1 MHVLSSFEKKE
12 LIRMQTIKYG
22 NFAVLF
28 VFLLV
33 QLSFSATY
41 TVSKDGTGMF
51 SSIQQALDEAAK
63 PGDVIEILDTAT
75 YAEQVTI
82 DSTLSNLTLRSK
94 NPRSLAKPTIKYTD
108 KTNVGPT
115 TAEEALD
122 ESKITFD
129 RNGALQILG
138 ASNVLIQGIGVD
150 GGGVTPFGSS
160 SVWEGRYDMQ
170 HGNAAITLWVA
181 GQCIIQDCDIRNA
194 YFGINVKDRNI
205 GGVFANPNPADINP
219 EQIIPFSGFA
229 KTGNHVV
236 EYNRIHNN
244 SVGMFFE
251 STWDMGS
258 TVRYNL
264 FYENHHPTQ
273 AIAEKVHDLTPSE
286 GSNQAGG
293 AFMFKDIL
301 LSPLAIYNNTFWH
314 NAMPFLGNWKAGGQH
329 LIFNNIYAEPNN
341 FGDHKYL
348 NDNEDPRF
356 NAAEMSKTFENR
368 MHNCVYA
375 AQIQQPTQHD
385 VQISEG
391 LRPVQTGGTYQPGA
405 LITPFPTSAEVRW
418 LETKFLSI
426 DPTSA
431 DFLTPDWSDAG
442 VQEFIVDKGWAESG
456 VEDPT
461 GGPADLGAIPMGG
474 GRPVDL
480 VTMRLKMPIMKSSD
494 GSGNYDVMFEV
505 SERIGEIKNPK
516 VTMFGIVTGLDTAD
530 VFGSSYVPIPSTNI
544 RKIALGTQDVVVG
557 ENTFTVALPA
567 TGDFAFIEMFIE
579 GTGQNGKPFTS
590 AAGFFPYRLFKYII
604 KVEILDKVGGTVL
617 TEVAAGQPVVLR
629 ATTYDGSQAVTP
641 TIVEKNTKISLSD
654 AGYTLFTPSGDSL
667 NTLTGG
673 FKSGVGTADVMFT
686 KVPASGVEYVHVS
699 AWLDQGE
706 DNSVAFLGVSNGIR
720 VKAGPPD
727 SVVIEKPTQFGD
739 VVEMQTVYS
748 VWVQVFDKYGNRV
761 DAPAVVNCVSL
772 QPTIGDITTKQASTD
787 STGRATFPAYVADGG
802 APGDTFHI
810 QASLEIKPT
819 ATATAFLIVGEP
831 KDKLFILYGDTLA
844 YDATAMINGC
854 SGDKVPVTIRASAD
868 KDAKTAE
875 ATRNLTVSLNPGPGL
890 KVFATPTSTDAI
902 TTVDL
907 VAGQAVVY
915 IQATVKNVSDGM
927 LSAVSIDPSLTNA
940 NRSGINFVECYTR
953 VIGGAYY
960 ADNGRGA
967 VDRAVIWYEEAL
979 DSSEIPDSIQLCW
992 PTEGQGC
999 KKMYKIGGGI
1009 TLDPNNAAH
1018 LVVPISPAFAE
1029 GQTKINGGSGLAQ
1042 VFWVNPATPDA
1053 PSITQNV
1060 AMQDS
1065 VGPLLATA
1073 MLRERLAAGDD
1084 TLTVTFTEPVD
1095 YQKLPGQTL
1104 TLIKNGQPLQLT
1116 IKSATP
1122 GDNQQVIVAV
1132 DGTLSAGAPA
1142 AGDSL
1147 MITATGTVSDNAGNK
1162 AHPQNRPVVIGLQA
1176 VAPSLTAAAYFD
1188 LNGDGVVDLVR
1199 ATFNKP
1205 VDLTAALIEVNFDG
1219 ITGSQAVDPADVAFV
1234 ENSGNAAIDFP
1245 LTKLYVPTQIQDK
1258 TSGAMQI
1265 SAKFMNFPDG
1275 ENESVV
1281 AAVDNAA
1288 PVVVRVAYHFGMFR
1302 DTATVPD
1309 ADTLFIRYS
1318 EPLANQPSVATPLK
1332 FISTAGLPYQVSVTG
1347 AGMGTTSELTGF
1359 YRFIVDPAG
1368 PEQIP
1373 QGGTYNKTTK
1383 RVDNAKDS
1391 AWINVAEAAA
1401 NAVDALTNAQ
1411 TVDGNKKVAVEIKK
1425 PIFALQVAT
1434 GPNPFVPGLDNSK
1447 SFRIEAKAK
1456 TREAEHADFQYS
1468 LMIFDKVGNLIH
1480 RIPESGTQRS
1490 TDKIEI
1496 YWNGVTKAGRL
1507 AGNGTYIGK
1516 LAVTYQYADGG
1527 SDVSAS
1533 HFQTIKIAVRNLK

>member
-1 MHVLSSFEKKE
+1 
-12 LIRMQTIKYG
+12 MQTIKYG
-22 NFAVLF
+22 KFAVLLA
-28 VFLLV
+28 FLLV

-41 TVSKDGTGMF
+41 TVSKDGSGNYTT
-51 SSIQQALDEAAK
+51 IQAAIDNAQ
-63 PGDVIEILDTAT
+63 PGDVIEITDTST

-82 DSTLSNLTLRSK
+82 DSTRSNLTLRSK
-94 NPRSLAKPTIKYTD
+94 NPRNLAKPTIKFND
-108 KTNVGPT
+108 KINVGPRDMD
-115 TAEEALD
+115 EALD
-122 ESKITFD
+122 ESKINYD
-129 RNGALQILG
+129 RNGALQILA

-150 GGGVTPFGSS
+150 GGGVTPFGYDA
-160 SVWEGRYDMQ
+160 VWEGRYALQ
-170 HGNAAITLWVA
+170 HGNAAITLWIA
-181 GQCIIQDCDIRNA
+181 GQVIIQDCDIRNA
-194 YFGINVKDRNI
+194 YIGINVKDRNI

-229 KTGNHVV
+229 QTGNHVI

-244 SVGMFFE
+244 SVGFFFE

-258 TVRYNL
+258 TIRYNL
-264 FYENHHPTQ
+264 IYDNHHPTA
-273 AIAEKVHDLTPSE
+273 AIADKVKTLTSE
-286 GSNQAGG
+286 GGNQSGG
-293 AFMFKDIL
+293 AFMFKDQL
-301 LSPLAIYNNTFWH
+301 LSPLAIYNNTLWH
-314 NAMPFLGNWKAGGQH
+314 NSVPFIGNWKAGGQH
-329 LIFNNIYAEPNN
+329 LIFNNIIAKPNEY
-341 FGDHKYL
+341 FDASTTTFSTHV
-348 NDNEDPRF
+348 
-356 NAAEMSKTFENR
+356 EMSKTFVNR
-368 MHNCVYA
+368 MHNTVWA
-375 AQIQQPTQHD
+375 AQKQAPTASYTTITND
-385 VQISEG
+385 
-391 LRPVQTGGTYQPGA
+391 LNPVQTGGSYAPGA
-405 LITPFPTSAEVRW
+405 LITPFPASAEVRW
-418 LETKFLSI
+418 VETKFLST

-431 DFLTPDWSDAG
+431 DFLTPDWSDAD

-480 VTMRLKMPIMKSSD
+480 VTMRLNMPIMIENGTAKV
-494 GSGNYDVMFEV
+494 NFEV
-505 SERIGEIKNPK
+505 SERIGEMKNPK
-516 VTMFGIVTGLDTAD
+516 VTMFGIVTNLDTSD
-530 VFGSSYVPIPSTNI
+530 CFGAEYKPITAANI
-544 RKIALGTQDVVVG
+544 RKIALGTQTVKVG
-557 ENTFTVALPA
+557 ENTLEVPLPA

-579 GTGQNGKPFTS
+579 GTGSNTMPFTS
-590 AAGFFPYRLFKYII
+590 AAGFFPYRLFEYVI
-604 KVEILDKVGGTVL
+604 KVEVLDKVGGTVL

-629 ATTYDGSQAVTP
+629 ATTYKGSQIVTS
-641 TIVEKNTKISLSD
+641 TIVEKNTSVGLSD
-654 AGYTLFTPSGDSL
+654 RGYTLLTHAGDSL
-667 NTLTGG
+667 TTLTGG
-673 FKSGVGTADVMFT
+673 FVSGVGTANIMFT
-686 KVPASGVEYVHVS
+686 KVPPSGIEHVNVS
-699 AWLDQGE
+699 AWLDDGG
-706 DNSVAFLGVSNGIR
+706 NSAAFLGVSDGIR

-727 SVVIEKPTQFGD
+727 SIIIEKPTQFGD
-739 VVEMQTVYS
+739 VVEMQSVYS

-787 STGRATFPAYVADGG
+787 STGRATFPAYVADEG

-831 KDKLFILYGDTLA
+831 KDKLFILYSDTLA
-844 YDATAMINGC
+844 YDVTAMINGC
-854 SGDKVPVTIRASAD
+854 SGDKVPVTIRASSD

-875 ATRNLTVSLNPGPGL
+875 TTRNLTVSLNPGVGL

-915 IQATVKNVSDGM
+915 IQATVKNVTDGM
-927 LSAVSIDPSLTNA
+927 LSVVSTDPSLTNA
-940 NRSGINFVECYTR
+940 NRSGINFKECYTR

-979 DSSEIPDSIQLCW
+979 DSTEIPDSIQLCW

-999 KKMYKIGGGI
+999 KKVYKIGGGI

-1018 LVVPISPAFAE
+1018 LVVAISPAFAE
-1029 GQTKINGGSGLAQ
+1029 AQTKINGGSGLAQ

-1053 PSITQNV
+1053 PSINQHV

-1073 MLRERLAAGDD
+1073 MLKERLAAGDD

-1116 IKSATP
+1116 IKTATP
-1122 GDNQQVIVAV
+1122 GDNQQVVVVV
-1132 DGTLSAGAPA
+1132 DGTLSAGAPV

-1147 MITATGTVSDNAGNK
+1147 MITAAGTVSDNAGNK

-1176 VAPSLTAAAYFD
+1176 VAPSLTTASYFD
-1188 LNGDGVVDLVR
+1188 TNGDGVVDLVR

-1219 ITGSQAVDPADVAFV
+1219 IKGSQAVDPADVTFV
-1234 ENSGNAAIDFP
+1234 ENSGNTGIDFS
-1245 LTKLYVPTQIQDK
+1245 LANLFSSTQIQDK
-1258 TSGAMQI
+1258 TSGAMQV
-1265 SAKFMNFPDG
+1265 SAQFMNFPDG
-1275 ENESVV
+1275 ENSSQV

-1309 ADTLFIRYS
+1309 VDTLFIKYS
-1318 EPLANQPSVATPLK
+1318 EPLANPPSVATPLK
-1332 FISTAGLPYQVSVTG
+1332 FISSAGQPYQVSVTG
-1347 AGMGTTSELTGF
+1347 AGMGTTPELTGF
-1359 YRFIVDPAG
+1359 YRFVVGPAG
-1368 PEQIP
+1368 PEQTP

-1391 AWINVAEAAA
+1391 AWINVAEAAV
-1401 NAVDALTNAQ
+1401 NAVDGLSNAQ
-1411 TVDGNKKVAVEIKK
+1411 TVENNKKVAIEIKK

-1434 GPNPFVPGLDNSK
+1434 GPNPFVPGLDDAR

-1468 LMIFDKVGNLIH
+1468 LMIFDKVGNMIH
-1480 RIPESGTQRS
+1480 RIPESGTQLS

-1516 LAVTYQYADGG
+1516 LAVTYKYSDGG
-1527 SDVSAS
+1527 GDVNAT
-1533 HFQTIKIAVRNLK
+1533 HFQTIKIAVRNIK